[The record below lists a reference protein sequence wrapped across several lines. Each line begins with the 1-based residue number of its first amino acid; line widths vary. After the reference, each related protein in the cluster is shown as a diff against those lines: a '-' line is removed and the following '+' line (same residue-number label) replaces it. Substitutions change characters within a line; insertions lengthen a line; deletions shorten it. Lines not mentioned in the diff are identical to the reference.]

1 MDKNT
6 TIGLL
11 LIGAII
17 VVFSIYNRPNQEE
30 LAKQRRIRD
39 SLAMVE
45 IEKARAEAEA
55 EAEAE
60 KQVDDSVALI
70 QQARNDVADF
80 FNFALSEVE
89 AESDSLATLMPAE
102 RKLVP
107 LENEKVKLLLDTKGG
122 GIHSVQLKGY
132 LRYNKDSLYL
142 FEGDEG
148 HFNLDLYNRKSV
160 KLSSAEQMFVPIIS
174 DDGRSVTM
182 RLKHSDSQYLDF
194 VYTLPENEYMMKFD
208 IRLVGMSN
216 GLHPESLTNF
226 KINWAQKLRRQEK
239 GEAFEKRYSRIFY
252 RYHNQGTKKMS
263 ESRKDTKEITEPI
276 QWFAFKD
283 QFFTSVVIPDKPFET
298 VVLSSTPLVSEDYL
312 KDYKADTWAPIVAD
326 PEKNE
331 HTVGF
336 RYYFGPVHY
345 TTLKA
350 YNKGVENPE
359 DKLYLHE
366 QVELGYRWLSWVNKG
381 LVIPV
386 FNFFLSLNWN
396 MGLIIF
402 ILTLMVKL
410 IILPLTYK
418 SYMSSAKMRVLRPQ
432 IVEIEKKYPGQDQD
446 SMLKRQQATMELYQK
461 AGVNPMSGC
470 LPMLLQMPVLL
481 ALFFFF
487 PSAIELR
494 QQGFLWADDL
504 STYDS
509 IISWSANIPFI
520 SRFLGDHISLF
531 CLLMTTTNIIFALY
545 NMSLTDTGQQ
555 QMKVMKYMP
564 VFMSLFMFF
573 ILNSYPA
580 GLNYYYFLSTLISII
595 ITFMFKQ
602 FVDDDKL
609 LAQLEENR
617 KKPTKK
623 SGFMARLEEAQ
634 KMQEKQAR
642 ERAKENAK
650 RNYRRR

>member
-1 MDKNT
+1 
-6 TIGLL
+6 
-11 LIGAII
+11 
-17 VVFSIYNRPNQEE
+17 
-30 LAKQRRIRD
+30 
-39 SLAMVE
+39 
-45 IEKARAEAEA
+45 
-55 EAEAE
+55 
-60 KQVDDSVALI
+60 
-70 QQARNDVADF
+70 
-80 FNFALSEVE
+80 
-89 AESDSLATLMPAE
+89 
-102 RKLVP
+102 
-107 LENEKVKLLLDTKGG
+107 
-122 GIHSVQLKGY
+122 
-132 LRYNKDSLYL
+132 
-142 FEGDEG
+142 
-148 HFNLDLYNRKSV
+148 
-160 KLSSAEQMFVPIIS
+160 
-174 DDGRSVTM
+174 
-182 RLKHSDSQYLDF
+182 
-194 VYTLPENEYMMKFD
+194 
-208 IRLVGMSN
+208 
-216 GLHPESLTNF
+216 
-226 KINWAQKLRRQEK
+226 
-239 GEAFEKRYSRIFY
+239 
-252 RYHNQGTKKMS
+252 
-263 ESRKDTKEITEPI
+263 
-276 QWFAFKD
+276 
-283 QFFTSVVIPDKPFET
+283 
-298 VVLSSTPLVSEDYL
+298 
-312 KDYKADTWAPIVAD
+312 
-326 PEKNE
+326 
-331 HTVGF
+331 
-336 RYYFGPVHY
+336 
-345 TTLKA
+345 
-350 YNKGVENPE
+350 
-359 DKLYLHE
+359 
-366 QVELGYRWLSWVNKG
+366 
-381 LVIPV
+381 
-386 FNFFLSLNWN
+386 
-396 MGLIIF
+396 
-402 ILTLMVKL
+402 
-410 IILPLTYK
+410 
-418 SYMSSAKMRVLRPQ
+418 MSSAKMRVLRPQ

-446 SMLKRQQATMELYQK
+446 SMLKRQQATMALYQK